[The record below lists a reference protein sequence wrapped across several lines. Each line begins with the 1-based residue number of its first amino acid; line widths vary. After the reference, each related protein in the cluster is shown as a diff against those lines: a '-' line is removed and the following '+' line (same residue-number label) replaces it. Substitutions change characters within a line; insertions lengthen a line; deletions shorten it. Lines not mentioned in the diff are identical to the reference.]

1 METVLSSR
9 LAGARECGGSLRAF
23 PRRRRRRSI
32 CPISAV
38 ARLECAPSAAYPLSP
53 RRREI
58 LRPPLLDRARADVHV
73 NAQASIRDRPLTR
86 TSPGKINPKDA
97 ATHSPDDPRWGG
109 RLATLRGHPSK
120 SSRPPTLR
128 LDKTFGCHRFVTS
141 FPNSSTSQGITL
153 PELERGCPPDLRLQD
168 GNVAPCAT
176 RRPSRSATAG
186 PRLQW
191 PACNRDAS

>member
-9 LAGARECGGSLRAF
+9 LAGARECGGSLRAY

-58 LRPPLLDRARADVHV
+58 LRPPLLDRAGADVHV

-97 ATHSPDDPRWGG
+97 ASHYHDDPRWGG

-128 LDKTFGCHRFVTS
+128 LDKTFGCHRFRHKL
-141 FPNSSTSQGITL
+141 SQL
-153 PELERGCPPDLRLQD
+153 KHFA
-168 GNVAPCAT
+168 GNHLAGT
-176 RRPSRSATAG
+176 RAGMPAGSPPSR
-186 PRLQW
+186 R
-191 PACNRDAS
+191 